1 MGEVI
6 QRSDVS
12 MKMVMSAD
20 SVYFYGVTTSG
31 ENVFF
36 VTKRGGVATFKSIS
50 ACYEF
55 IRKFLP
61 VKKIEVILD
70 ESVERL

>member
-1 MGEVI
+1 MSI
-6 QRSDVS
+6 
-12 MKMVMSAD
+12 KMVISAD
-20 SVYFYGVTTSG
+20 SVHFYGVTAKG

-50 ACYEF
+50 ACHDF

-61 VKKIEVILD
+61 AKKIEVVVD